1 MERTENSAHYTV
13 NTWSMLTIT
22 LYTSLEREEN
32 VISEKLSDKDITE
45 LWGIQ
50 VNRYRV
56 LEMKIITQHVLNI

>member
-50 VNRYRV
+50 VNRV

>member
-32 VISEKLSDKDITE
+32 VISEKLSDEDITE

-50 VNRYRV
+50 VNRV